1 MKITAYL
8 LQILALVCVLG
19 APLRGQEESELA
31 AMAAAGDFAQVRVLV
46 ARLIE
51 REPREPR
58 HRYNLAC
65 AEARLGFSELALDA
79 LEKSVQLGF
88 KDRALLVTDDDL
100 ATLRSLPR
108 FQAVVRPAEPNY
120 PRAGSC

>member
-58 HRYNLAC
+58 RC
-65 AEARLGFSELALDA
+65 VEAAGGR
-79 LEKSVQLGF
+79 
-88 KDRALLVTDDDL
+88 R
-100 ATLRSLPR
+100 R
-108 FQAVVRPAEPNY
+108 RPANPAN
-120 PRAGSC
+120 PA